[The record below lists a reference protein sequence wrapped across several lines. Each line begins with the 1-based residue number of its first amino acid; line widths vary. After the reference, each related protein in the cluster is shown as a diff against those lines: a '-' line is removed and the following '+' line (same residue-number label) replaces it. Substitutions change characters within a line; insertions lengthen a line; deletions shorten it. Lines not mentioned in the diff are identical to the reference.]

1 MRSFGVVRRI
11 APTDEQQAQ
20 LGRSLGACRFAQN
33 ALLAMVKRSL
43 ETGTQ
48 MSWTSISLHTTWR
61 QIRDEQAPW
70 YAQVSK
76 ECFQYGA
83 ERASLALANWNA
95 SKNGKRV
102 GRKVGFPR
110 FRKRGSNDS
119 VKFTTAILRECGTRV
134 HLPRIGEVALV
145 EGFQLA
151 DGQRVTSV
159 TVRCMA
165 GRWFATFTV
174 REDTW
179 AEPVKRAGSTIGVDF
194 GVGGR
199 FATLSDGQVID
210 NPRYFRA
217 SEKRLARAH
226 NALSR
231 KQKGSANRAKARLRV
246 ARAHYR
252 TACQRKDFVHKFTT
266 ELSKTHARI
275 VVEDL
280 NLAGMSNKA
289 GFKLGKSVHDAALSE
304 ARRQLEYKASW
315 YGSELI
321 VANRWFP
328 SSKTCHVCNAINTGL
343 KLSERSWECVC
354 GVLHDRDLN
363 AAMNL
368 ELLAGSSPV
377 SACGDDVRPGLALA
391 IVCEAGND
399 AVLFGL
405 VYERLSRRG
414 VGI

>member
-33 ALLAMVKRSL
+33 ALLAMVKQSL

-95 SKNGKRV
+95 SKKGKRV

-119 VKFTTAILRECGTRV
+119 VKFTAAKLRDCGTLI
-134 HLPRIGEVALV
+134 HLPRVGEVHLA

-159 TVRCMA
+159 TVRCVA
-165 GRWFATFTV
+165 GRWFATLLV
-174 REDTW
+174 REEIWT
-179 AEPVKRAGSTIGVDF
+179 EPVKRAGSTIGVDF
-194 GVGGR
+194 GVGDR
-199 FATLSDGQVID
+199 FATLSDGLIID
-210 NPRYFRA
+210 NPRFLRA
-217 SEKRLARAH
+217 GEKRLARAQQ
-226 NALSR
+226 ALTR
-231 KQKGSANRAKARLRV
+231 KQKGSANRRKARLRV
-246 ARAHYR
+246 ARVHYR
-252 TACQRKDFVHKFTT
+252 ISCRRQDFVHKFTT
-266 ELSKTHARI
+266 ALSKTHARI

-280 NLAGMSNKA
+280 NLVGMSNKA

-304 ARRQLEYKASW
+304 ARRQLEYKTSW
-315 YGSELI
+315 DGSELI
-321 VANRWFP
+321 VADRWFP
-328 SSKTCHVCNAINTGL
+328 SSKTCHVCKAISTGL
-343 KLSERSWECVC
+343 KLSDRSWECLC
-354 GVLHDRDLN
+354 GATQDRDLN
-363 AAMNL
+363 AAINL
-368 ELLAGSSPV
+368 SLLAGSSLV
-377 SACGDDVRPGLALA
+377 SACGEDLSPELALA
-391 IVCEAGND
+391 VVCEAGSD
-399 AVLFGL
+399 AVRFDL
-405 VYERLSRRG
+405 VS
-414 VGI
+414 